1 VVTATD
7 ASSRLHRILV
17 VEDEEAVAEGL
28 RLLLEQEYVVDLA
41 ASGQQALELLLGH
54 RVPEPRS
61 QEPRSQE
68 PRIQEARAQDGR
80 AQDGRPYE
88 PDSSA
93 AAPFDAVL
101 CDLMMPGMSGIELY
115 RALKVRAP
123 GMEERLV
130 FMTGGA
136 FTTEAEAFLD
146 EVSNARVEKPFDFAS
161 VDRLLRHAVA
171 IRRS

>member
-1 VVTATD
+1 MATSSD

-28 RLLLEQEYVVDLA
+28 RLLLEQEYVVDVA
-41 ASGQQALELLLGH
+41 SSGQRALELLLEG
-54 RVPEPRS
+54 
-61 QEPRSQE
+61 
-68 PRIQEARAQDGR
+68 G
-80 AQDGRPYE
+80 
-88 PDSSA
+88 
-93 AAPFDAVL
+93 PFDAVL

-115 RALKVRAP
+115 RALKARAP

-136 FTTEAEAFLD
+136 FTAEAEAFLD

-161 VDRLLRHAVA
+161 VDRLLRLVVST
-171 IRRS
+171 RRS

>member
-1 VVTATD
+1 MATASD

-41 ASGQQALELLLGH
+41 SSGQRALELLLEG
-54 RVPEPRS
+54 
-61 QEPRSQE
+61 
-68 PRIQEARAQDGR
+68 G
-80 AQDGRPYE
+80 
-88 PDSSA
+88 
-93 AAPFDAVL
+93 PFDAVL

-136 FTTEAEAFLD
+136 FTAEAEAFLD

-161 VDRLLRHAVA
+161 VDRLLRLAVSS
-171 IRRS
+171 RRS

>member
-1 VVTATD
+1 MAGRRLPLKRVAAASD
-7 ASSRLHRILV
+7 ASSSLHRILV

-41 ASGQQALELLLGH
+41 HSGQQALELLLGGGALD
-54 RVPEPRS
+54 RSPR
-61 QEPRSQE
+61 
-68 PRIQEARAQDGR
+68 
-80 AQDGRPYE
+80 
-88 PDSSA
+88 
-93 AAPFDAVL
+93 FDAVL

-136 FTTEAEAFLD
+136 FTPEAEAFLD

-161 VDRLLRHAVA
+161 VDRLLRHTAT
-171 IRRS
+171 RCRS

>member
-1 VVTATD
+1 MATASD

-41 ASGQQALELLLGH
+41 SSGQRALELLLEG
-54 RVPEPRS
+54 
-61 QEPRSQE
+61 
-68 PRIQEARAQDGR
+68 G
-80 AQDGRPYE
+80 
-88 PDSSA
+88 
-93 AAPFDAVL
+93 PFDAVL

-115 RALKVRAP
+115 RALKARAP

-136 FTTEAEAFLD
+136 FTAEAEAFLD
-146 EVSNARVEKPFDFAS
+146 EVSNPRVEKPFDFAS
-161 VDRLLRHAVA
+161 VDRLLRLAVSS
-171 IRRS
+171 RRS

>member
-1 VVTATD
+1 MATASD

-41 ASGQQALELLLGH
+41 SSGQRALELLLEG
-54 RVPEPRS
+54 
-61 QEPRSQE
+61 
-68 PRIQEARAQDGR
+68 G
-80 AQDGRPYE
+80 
-88 PDSSA
+88 
-93 AAPFDAVL
+93 PFDAVL

-115 RALKVRAP
+115 RALKARSP

-136 FTTEAEAFLD
+136 FTAEAEAFLD

-161 VDRLLRHAVA
+161 VDRLLRLAVSG
-171 IRRS
+171 RRS

>member
-1 VVTATD
+1 MAGRRLPLKRVTAATD

-28 RLLLEQEYVVDLA
+28 RLLLEQEYVVDVA
-41 ASGQQALELLLGH
+41 HSGQQALELMLGGSLE
-54 RVPEPRS
+54 R
-61 QEPRSQE
+61 
-68 PRIQEARAQDGR
+68 AR
-80 AQDGRPYE
+80 
-88 PDSSA
+88 
-93 AAPFDAVL
+93 FDAVL

-136 FTTEAEAFLD
+136 FTPEAEAFLD

-161 VDRLLRHAVA
+161 VDRLLRHTATL
-171 IRRS
+171 RRS

>member
-1 VVTATD
+1 MSGRRLPLRRLATASD

-17 VEDEEAVAEGL
+17 VEDEDAVAEGL

-41 ASGQQALELLLGH
+41 SSGQRALELLLEG
-54 RVPEPRS
+54 
-61 QEPRSQE
+61 
-68 PRIQEARAQDGR
+68 G
-80 AQDGRPYE
+80 
-88 PDSSA
+88 
-93 AAPFDAVL
+93 PFDAVL

-115 RALKVRAP
+115 RALKARAP

-136 FTTEAEAFLD
+136 FTAEAEAFLD

-161 VDRLLRHAVA
+161 VDRLLRLAVST
-171 IRRS
+171 RRS